1 MITRSI
7 DISAA
12 RLAGACGG
20 RVVAGD
26 PERVFAAAAIDSRDV
41 PAGALF
47 IALPGSRVDGHDFA
61 AAAIAAG
68 AGGVLT
74 SHDLPTPPP
83 AGVVE
88 IRVPDTLAAMQA
100 VARAFRRELRAT
112 VIGVAGSNGKTTTK
126 ETLAAVLATRG
137 PTFATPRNENSQIG
151 APLTILGTPP
161 ATEFLVLE
169 LGTSAPGE
177 LARLAAMAEPDLAV
191 ITAAYAEHLE
201 WLGDVAGVV
210 AAETE
215 VLDHLRPGAVAFVG
229 SAEPLLL
236 EAARRRT
243 QVAVRALGERPDD
256 DFRLTEIRLERDGT
270 HFALTGPDGVARAWH
285 VPLLGGPAAW
295 AGAFAIAVAMELGL
309 DAGSIQR
316 GLDAVGAVA
325 HRLIPVAHPR
335 LPLFVVDDTYNANPA
350 SCRAAIDT
358 AVALAQPG
366 ERVVL
371 VLGDMLELGDASAAA
386 HREVGGEIALRA
398 PGASLVA
405 VGPES
410 RLLAAEARRDGVAV
424 HEANDAAAAAAL
436 LERLLADGRPT
447 TVLAKGSRG
456 IGLDRVVARLLS
468 L

>member
-1 MITRSI
+1 MITRPI

-12 RLAGACGG
+12 RIAQAAGG
-20 RVVAGD
+20 RVLAGD

-41 PAGALF
+41 PSGSLF
-47 IALPGSRVDGHDFA
+47 VALPGARVDGHDFA

-74 SHDLPTPPP
+74 SHDLAAPPP

-88 IRVPDTLAAMQA
+88 IRVADTLAAMQT
-100 VARAFRRELRAT
+100 VARAWRHDLRAT
-112 VIGVAGSNGKTTTK
+112 VVGVAGSNGKTTTK

-137 PTFATPRNENSQIG
+137 ATFATPRNENSQIG

-161 ATEFLVLE
+161 GTEFLVLE

-177 LARLAAMAEPDLAV
+177 LGRLAAMAEPDLAV

-215 VLDHLRPGAVAFVG
+215 ILDHLKPGALAVVG

-236 EAARRRT
+236 AAARRRT
-243 QVAVRALGERPDD
+243 QLRIRSLGERADD
-256 DFRLTEIRLERDGT
+256 DWRLSDVRLERDGT
-270 HFALTGPDGVARAWH
+270 HFTLAGPGEPARSWH
-285 VPLLGGPAAW
+285 LPLLGGPAAW
-295 AGAFAIAVAMELGL
+295 AGGFAIAVARELGL
-309 DAGSIQR
+309 DAASIQR
-316 GLDAVGAVA
+316 GLDTVTAVA

-335 LPLFVVDDTYNANPA
+335 LPLFVVDDTYNSNPA
-350 SCRAAIDT
+350 SCLAAIDT
-358 AVALAQPG
+358 AVALARPG
-366 ERVVL
+366 DRVVL
-371 VLGDMLELGDASAAA
+371 VLGDMLELGAASAGA
-386 HREVGGEIALRA
+386 HREVGAEIARRA
-398 PGASLVA
+398 PGASLIA

-410 RLLAAEARRDGVAV
+410 RLLATEARRSGVHV
-424 HEANDAAAAAAL
+424 READDAAAATAQ
-436 LERLLADGRPT
+436 LEETIADGRST

-456 IGLDRVVARLLS
+456 IGLDRLVARVLS

>member
-1 MITRSI
+1 MITRPI

-12 RLAGACGG
+12 RIAAAAGG
-20 RVVAGD
+20 RVLAGD
-26 PERVFAAAAIDSRDV
+26 PERVFPAAAIDSRDV

-47 IALPGSRVDGHDFA
+47 VALPGNRVDGHAFA
-61 AAAIAAG
+61 AAAVAAG

-74 SHDLPTPPP
+74 SHDLPDGLP

-88 IRVPDTLAAMQA
+88 IRVADTLAAVQA
-100 VARAFRRELRAT
+100 VARGWRSELRAT
-112 VIGVAGSNGKTTTK
+112 VVGVAGSNGKTTTK

-161 ATEFLVLE
+161 DTQFLVLE

-177 LARLAAMAEPDLAV
+177 LARLGAMAEPDLAV

-201 WLGDVAGVV
+201 WLGDVSGVV

-215 VLDHLRPGAVAFVG
+215 LLDHLRPGAVAFVG

-236 EAARRRT
+236 EAARRRERLT
-243 QVAVRALGERPDD
+243 IRSVGERADD
-256 DFRLTEIRLERDGT
+256 DWRLTGIRLERDGT
-270 HFALTGPDGVARAWH
+270 HFALGGPARPVRAWH

-295 AGAFAIAVAMELGL
+295 AAAFAIAVATELGL
-309 DAGSIQR
+309 EPAAIQR
-316 GLDAVGAVA
+316 GLDGVTAVA

-335 LPLFVVDDTYNANPA
+335 LPLFVVDDTYNSNPA

-358 AVALAQPG
+358 AVALARPG
-366 ERVVL
+366 DRVVL
-371 VLGDMLELGDASAAA
+371 VLGDMLELGDASAES
-386 HREVGGEIALRA
+386 HREVGAEIARRA
-398 PGASLVA
+398 PGAALIA

-410 RLLAAEARRDGVAV
+410 RRLAAEARRDGVSV
-424 HEANDAAAAAAL
+424 QEVDDAAAAAPL
-436 LERLLADGRPT
+436 LVEILADGRPT

>member
-1 MITRSI
+1 MITRPI
-7 DISAA
+7 HISAA
-12 RLAGACGG
+12 HLAAASGG
-20 RVVAGD
+20 RVLAGD
-26 PERVFAAAAIDSRDV
+26 PERVFTAAAIDSRDV
-41 PAGALF
+41 PSGALF
-47 IALPGSRVDGHDFA
+47 VALPGNRVDGHDFA

-74 SHDLPTPPP
+74 SHDLPAALP

-88 IRVPDTLAAMQA
+88 IRVADTLAAMQA
-100 VARAFRRELRAT
+100 VARVVRSEMRAT
-112 VIGVAGSNGKTTTK
+112 VVGVAGSNGKTTSK

-137 PTFATPRNENSQIG
+137 ATFATPRNENSQIG

-161 ATEFLVLE
+161 GTAFLVLE

-177 LARLAAMAEPDLAV
+177 LGRLAAMAVPDLAV

-215 VLDHLRPGAVAFVG
+215 ILDHLRPGAIAFVG
-229 SAEPLLL
+229 SAEPTLLA
-236 EAARRRT
+236 AARRRT
-243 QVAVRALGERPDD
+243 HVAVRALGERDD
-256 DFRLTEIRLERDGT
+256 DDYRLTAIHLERDGT
-270 HFALTGPDGVARAWH
+270 HFTLTGPDGAARAWH

-295 AGAFAIAVAMELGL
+295 AGAFAIAVATELGL
-309 DAGSIQR
+309 DAASIQR
-316 GLDAVGAVA
+316 GLDGVGAVA

-358 AVALAQPG
+358 AVALARPG
-366 ERVVL
+366 DRVVL
-371 VLGDMLELGDASAAA
+371 VLGDMLELGDASSDA
-386 HREVGGEIALRA
+386 HREVGSEIALRA
-398 PGASLVA
+398 PGAMLIA

-410 RLLAAEARRDGVAV
+410 RRLAAEARRDGVAV
-424 HEANDAAAAAAL
+424 QEADDATAAASS
-436 LERLLADGRPT
+436 LERMLADGRPT

-456 IGLDRVVARLLS
+456 VGLDRVVARLLS